1 MTIIQE
7 FMENIEELSETQS
20 NLNRTSTDFLKTVK
34 Q

>member
-7 FMENIEELSETQS
+7 FMKNIEELLETQA
-20 NLNRTSTDFLKTVK
+20 NLNRTSTGFSR